1 MRNAYLSV
9 LYELAKKNKNVMA
22 LISDNG
28 AIVYDKFRA
37 DFPEQYINC
46 GISEANM
53 IGMSAGLASCG
64 KIPFAYTISNFL
76 VYRAYEQIRN
86 DVCLQKMN
94 VKLVGIGVGFAYSNL
109 GPTHHGTE
117 DIAVMR
123 CLPNLTIFSPADPL
137 ETKKVTQAAALLQ
150 GPVYI
155 RLATSGSPVVYEKD
169 YEFTV
174 GKAVEIIPG
183 KDIAVF
189 STGSSIFEVFQAC
202 RELEREGISARL
214 VNIHTIKPLDRQSIL
229 NAAKET
235 GRILV
240 VEEQNIHGGL
250 AGAISEV
257 LLEEGAGS
265 VQFCRMGL
273 YDRFTEGYGS
283 YHDLKETNGLS
294 KAQIKQVV
302 QNMVKSFHGTIA

>member
-9 LYELAKKNKNVMA
+9 LHQLAGKDTNVLA

-37 DFPEQYINC
+37 DFPEQYFNC

-53 IGMSAGLASCG
+53 IGVAAGLASCG

-94 VKLVGIGVGFAYSNL
+94 VKLVGIGVGFVYSSL

-123 CLPNLTIFSPADPL
+123 CLPNMTILSPCDPL
-137 ETKKVTQAAALLQ
+137 ETKKVVMAAAAID

-155 RLATSGSPVVYEKD
+155 RLATGGTPVIYDKEYDFV
-169 YEFTV
+169 V
-174 GKAVEIIPG
+174 GKGVELRPG
-183 KDIAVF
+183 KDITIM
-189 STGSSIFEVFQAC
+189 STGSLVYEVLQAVN
-202 RELEREGISARL
+202 ELAGRGVSARL
-214 VNIHTIKPLDRQSIL
+214 INFHTVKPIDREITL
-229 NAAKET
+229 KAAAET
-235 GRILV
+235 GRVLV
-240 VEEQNIHGGL
+240 VDEQNIN
-250 AGAISEV
+250 GALGSAVAEV
-257 LLEEGAGS
+257 LMEEGAE
-265 VQFCRMGL
+265 VCRFKRMGL
-273 YDRFTEGYGS
+273 RDRFTNGYGT
-283 YHDLKETNGLS
+283 YDDLKDMNGIS
-294 KAQIKQVV
+294 KAHIV
-302 QNMVKSFHGTIA
+302 NEAMTMVRG

>member
-1 MRNAYLSV
+1 MRNAYLSA
-9 LYELAKKNKNVMA
+9 LHDLAKADKNVLA

-37 DFPEQYINC
+37 DFPEQYTNC

-53 IGMSAGLASCG
+53 VGMAAGLASSG

-86 DVCLQKMN
+86 DVCLQNMN
-94 VKLVGIGVGFAYSNL
+94 VKLVGIGVGFVYSSL

-123 CLPNLTIFSPADPL
+123 CLPHMTIFSPADPL
-137 ETKKVTQAAALLQ
+137 ETKKVTLAAAAIK

-155 RLATSGSPVVYEKD
+155 RLATGGTPAVYEKD
-169 YEFTV
+169 YDFSV
-174 GKAVEIIPG
+174 GKAVEVMPG
-183 KDIAVF
+183 KDIALC
-189 STGSSIFEVFQAC
+189 STGSSVHEVLSAVK
-202 RELEREGISARL
+202 ELKKEGVSARL
-214 VNIHTIKPLDRQSIL
+214 VNFHTIKPLDREMIVK
-229 NAAKET
+229 AARET

-240 VEEQNIHGGL
+240 VEEQNINGGL

-257 LLEEGAGS
+257 LLEEGCGEVA
-265 VQFCRMGL
+265 FRRLGL
-273 YDRFTEGYGS
+273 KDTFTKGYGT
-283 YHDLKETNGLS
+283 YDDLKDLNGLS
-294 KAQIKQVV
+294 KAHIVAAV
-302 QNMVKSFHGTIA
+302 QDMVRN

>member
-1 MRNAYLSV
+1 MRNAYLSA
-9 LYELAKKNKNVMA
+9 LHDLAKANKNILA

-37 DFPEQYINC
+37 DFPEQYTNC

-53 IGMSAGLASCG
+53 VGMAAGLASSG

-86 DVCLQKMN
+86 DVCLQNMN
-94 VKLVGIGVGFAYSNL
+94 VKLVGIGVGFVYSSL

-123 CLPNLTIFSPADPL
+123 CLPHLTIFSPADPL
-137 ETKKVTQAAALLQ
+137 ETKKVTLAAAAIN

-155 RLATSGSPVVYEKD
+155 RLATGGTPAVYEKD
-169 YEFTV
+169 YDFSV
-174 GKAVEIIPG
+174 GKAVEVMPG
-183 KDIAVF
+183 KDVVIF
-189 STGSSIFEVFQAC
+189 STGSSVHEVLLAVK
-202 RELEREGISARL
+202 ELKKEGISARL
-214 VNIHTIKPLDRQSIL
+214 VNFHTIKPIDKEMIVK
-229 NAAKET
+229 AACET
-235 GRILV
+235 GRVLV

-257 LLEEGAGS
+257 LLEEGWGK
-265 VQFCRMGL
+265 VKFRRMGL
-273 YDRFTEGYGS
+273 KDTFAAGYGT
-283 YHDLKETNGLS
+283 YDDLKEMNGLS
-294 KAQIKQVV
+294 KAHIVAAV
-302 QNMVKSFHGTIA
+302 QDMVRS

>member
-1 MRNAYLSV
+1 MRNAYLSA
-9 LYELAKKNKNVMA
+9 LHDLAKANKNILA

-37 DFPEQYINC
+37 DFPGQYTNC

-53 IGMSAGLASCG
+53 VGMAAGLASSG

-86 DVCLQKMN
+86 DVCLQNMN
-94 VKLVGIGVGFAYSNL
+94 VKLVGIGVGFVYSSL

-123 CLPNLTIFSPADPL
+123 CLPHLTIFSPADPL
-137 ETKKVTQAAALLQ
+137 ETKKVTMAAAAIN

-155 RLATSGSPVVYEKD
+155 RLATGGTPVIYEKD
-169 YEFTV
+169 YDFSV
-174 GKAVEIIPG
+174 GKAVEIMPG
-183 KDIAVF
+183 TDVAIL
-189 STGSSIFEVFQAC
+189 STGSSVHEVLLAVK
-202 RELEREGISARL
+202 ELKKKGISARL
-214 VNIHTIKPLDRQSIL
+214 INFHTIKPIDKEMIVK
-229 NAAKET
+229 AARET

-240 VEEQNIHGGL
+240 VEEQNINGGL

-257 LLEEGAGS
+257 LLEEGWGK
-265 VQFCRMGL
+265 VKFHRMGL
-273 YDRFTEGYGS
+273 QDTFAHGYGT
-283 YHDLKETNGLS
+283 YDDLKELNGLS
-294 KAQIKQVV
+294 KAHIVAAV
-302 QNMVKSFHGTIA
+302 QDTVRS

>member
-1 MRNAYLSV
+1 MRNAYLAA
-9 LYELAKKNKNVMA
+9 LYELAKTHENVMA

-37 DFPEQYINC
+37 DFPDQYTNC

-94 VKLVGIGVGFAYSNL
+94 VKMVGVGVGFVYSNL

-123 CLPNLTIFSPADPL
+123 CLPNITIFSPADPR
-137 ETKKVTQAAALLQ
+137 ETKKVTMAAAAIQ

-155 RLATSGSPVVYEKD
+155 RLATSESPAVYKKD
-169 YEFTV
+169 YDFLA
-174 GKAVEIIPG
+174 GRAVEIMPG
-183 KDIAVF
+183 RDAAVF
-189 STGSSIFEVFQAC
+189 STGSSVYEVLQAC
-202 RELEREGISARL
+202 KQLKKEGISARL
-214 VNIHTIKPLDRQSIL
+214 INLHTLKPIDREVIAK
-229 NAAKET
+229 AARET

-250 AGAISEV
+250 ASAIGEV
-257 LLEEGAGS
+257 LLEQGVGE
-265 VQFCRMGL
+265 VKFRGL
-273 YDRFTEGYGS
+273 GLKDTFTEGYGS
-283 YHDLKETNGLS
+283 YEDLKEMNGLS
-294 KAQIKQVV
+294 QAHIVAAVKD
-302 QNMVKSFHGTIA
+302 MVRN

>member
-1 MRNAYLSV
+1 MRNAYLSA
-9 LYELAKKNKNVMA
+9 LHDLAKANKNILA

-37 DFPEQYINC
+37 DFPEQYTNC

-53 IGMSAGLASCG
+53 VGMAAGLASSG

-86 DVCLQKMN
+86 DVCLQNMN
-94 VKLVGIGVGFAYSNL
+94 VKLVGIGVGFVYSSL

-123 CLPNLTIFSPADPL
+123 CLPHLTIFSPADPL
-137 ETKKVTQAAALLQ
+137 ETKKVTLAAAAIN

-155 RLATSGSPVVYEKD
+155 RLATGGTPAVYEKD
-169 YEFTV
+169 YDFSV
-174 GKAVEIIPG
+174 GKAVEVMPG
-183 KDIAVF
+183 KDVVIF
-189 STGSSIFEVFQAC
+189 STGSSVHEVLLAVK
-202 RELEREGISARL
+202 ELKKEGISARL
-214 VNIHTIKPLDRQSIL
+214 VNFHTIKPIDKEMIVK
-229 NAAKET
+229 AACET
-235 GRILV
+235 GRVLV

-257 LLEEGAGS
+257 LIEEGWGK
-265 VQFCRMGL
+265 VKFRRMGL
-273 YDRFTEGYGS
+273 KDTFAAGYGT
-283 YHDLKETNGLS
+283 YEDLKEMNGLS
-294 KAQIKQVV
+294 KAHIVAAV
-302 QNMVKSFHGTIA
+302 QDMVRS

>member
-1 MRNAYLSV
+1 
-9 LYELAKKNKNVMA
+9 MA

-37 DFPEQYINC
+37 DFPEQYTNC

-53 IGMSAGLASCG
+53 VGMSAGLASCG

-86 DVCLQKMN
+86 DVCLQNMN
-94 VKLVGIGVGFAYSNL
+94 VKLVGIGVGFVYGIL

-137 ETKKVTQAAALLQ
+137 ETKKVTMAAAAIT

-155 RLATSGSPVVYEKD
+155 RLATGGTPVIYEKD
-169 YEFTV
+169 YDFAV
-174 GKAVEIIPG
+174 GRAVEIMPG
-183 KDIAVF
+183 KDVALL
-189 STGSSIFEVFQAC
+189 STGSSLHEVLQAVK
-202 RELEREGISARL
+202 ELKREGISARL
-214 VNIHTIKPLDRQSIL
+214 INIHTIKPIDREAIVR
-229 NAAKET
+229 AARET

-240 VEEQNIHGGL
+240 VEEQNINGGL
-250 AGAISEV
+250 GGAVSEV
-257 LLEEGAGS
+257 LMDAGVAVS
-265 VQFCRMGL
+265 RFKRLGL
-273 YDRFTEGYGS
+273 NDHFTKGYGS
-283 YHDLKETNGLS
+283 YDDLKDMNGLS
-294 KAQIKQVV
+294 QKHIV
-302 QNMVKSFHGTIA
+302 QAVKSMVLG